1 MSDSAND
8 SQESN
13 SNNQSPPSVSDKTA
27 LLVAPR
33 TILVSPAKG
42 EGECAKGIPSCR
54 DKKQENTHPH
64 VRLNVQTLTFGG
76 NGDSSGRL
84 SKSKQ

>member
-13 SNNQSPPSVSDKTA
+13 NNQSPPSVSDKTA

-42 EGECAKGIPSCR
+42 EGECAKGILSCG
-54 DKKQENTHPH
+54 DKKQENTHTH

-76 NGDSSGRL
+76 NGDSSGRQ